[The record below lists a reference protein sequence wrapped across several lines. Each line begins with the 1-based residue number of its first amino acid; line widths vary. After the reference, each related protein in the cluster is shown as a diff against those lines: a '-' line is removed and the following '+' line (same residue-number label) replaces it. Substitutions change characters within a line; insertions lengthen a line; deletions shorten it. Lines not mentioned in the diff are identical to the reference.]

1 MKRGLFAGKVRGLL
15 GENSISAPDGTRFVY
30 SAGEY
35 RLITDVDEYFFDDIR
50 EDDIVLDIGAN
61 AGAFCIRAARK
72 SRNVIAVEPVTAA
85 VLEENI
91 RRNGVSVRVI
101 VGALGTGGIMDIE
114 WDGEHAVVPT
124 WPLKD
129 LVRMAGGCDFLKCD
143 CEGGE
148 WLIDP
153 GDLAGIRRIEMELHV
168 PPIGGPQNPR
178 LLDYIGR
185 HYEFTIDRD
194 PSHLPLGVMGILHAI
209 RRMETP

>member
-1 MKRGLFAGKVRGLL
+1 MKRGLFAGKFRDSPGGNCIVA
-15 GENSISAPDGTRFVY
+15 SDGTRFVRP
-30 SAGEY
+30 AGKG
-35 RLITDVDEYFFDDIR
+35 RLITSVDEYFFDDIG

-72 SRNVIAVEPVTAA
+72 SRNVIAVEPVTTA

-91 RRNGVSVRVI
+91 RLNGVSVRVI
-101 VGALGTGGIMDIE
+101 EGALGTGGTTDIE
-114 WDGEHAVVPT
+114 WDGVHAVVPT
-124 WPLKD
+124 WPLGE
-129 LVRMAGGCDFLKCD
+129 LVGMAGGCNFLKCD

-168 PPIGGPQNPR
+168 PPIGGPYNPG

-194 PSHLPLGVMGILHAI
+194 PSHLPLGVMGILHALL
-209 RRMETP
+209 RVETP

>member
-1 MKRGLFAGKVRGLL
+1 MKRGLFAGKFRDLPR
-15 GENSISAPDGTRFVY
+15 EDSIVAPDGTRFVR
-30 SAGEY
+30 SAGDC
-35 RLITDVDEYFFDDIR
+35 RLITAVDEYSFDDIR

-85 VLEENI
+85 ALEENI
-91 RRNGVSVRVI
+91 RLNGVSVRVI
-101 VGALGTGGIMDIE
+101 EGALGKGGTGEIE
-114 WDGEHAVVPT
+114 WDDVHNVVPT
-124 WPLKD
+124 WPLRE
-129 LVRMAGGCDFLKCD
+129 LIGMAGGCDFLKCD

-153 GDLAGIRRIEMELHV
+153 GDLGGIRRIEMELHV
-168 PPIGGPQNPR
+168 PPIGGPYNPG

-194 PSHLPLGVMGILHAI
+194 PSHLPLGVMGVLHAI

>member
-1 MKRGLFAGKVRGLL
+1 MKRGLFGGRVRDHSPG
-15 GENSISAPDGTRFVY
+15 NNIVASDGTRFVR
-30 SAGEY
+30 SSGGC
-35 RLITDVDEYFFDDIR
+35 RLITCVDEYFFEDIR

-72 SRNVIAVEPVTAA
+72 SRNVIAVEPVTTAI
-85 VLEENI
+85 LEKNI
-91 RRNGVSVRVI
+91 RLNGVSVRVI
-101 VGALGTGGIMDIE
+101 EGALGRGGTMDIE
-114 WDGEHAVVPT
+114 WDGAHAVVPT
-124 WPLKD
+124 WPLGD
-129 LVRMAGGCDFLKCD
+129 LVGMACGCDFLKCD

-168 PPIGGPQNPR
+168 PPIGGPYNPG
-178 LLDYIGR
+178 LLEYIGDN
-185 HYEFTIDRD
+185 YEFTIDRD

>member
-1 MKRGLFAGKVRGLL
+1 MKRGLFEGRVRDFSPG
-15 GENSISAPDGTRFVY
+15 NNIVASDGTLFVR
-30 SAGEY
+30 SSGDC
-35 RLITDVDEYFFDDIR
+35 RLITRVEEYFFDDIR
-50 EDDIVLDIGAN
+50 EDDTVLDIGAN

-72 SRNVIAVEPVTAA
+72 SRNVVAVEPVTTA

-91 RRNGVSVRVI
+91 RLNGVSVRVI
-101 VGALGTGGIMDIE
+101 GGALGTGGIMDIE
-114 WDGEHAVVPT
+114 WDGAHAVVPT
-124 WPLKD
+124 WSLGE
-129 LVRMAGGCDFLKCD
+129 LVGMAGGCDFLKCD

-168 PPIGGPQNPR
+168 PPIGGPQNPG

-194 PSHLPLGVMGILHAI
+194 PSHLPLGVMGVLHA
-209 RRMETP
+209 RRS